1 MLLRNFDAAKYL
13 PMTRS
18 KNLSERIYSYPYRK
32 PELKAAPHLSNLHIK
47 PTEVLMSP
55 ISNTLQACTTA
66 FRTVLLCLETVCE
79 KEAEADIGS
88 HRPPESHS
96 SDTAK
101 DDLFRMKVGTGIG
114 SSTKLTQE
122 SHKHT
127 RYHIL

>member
-1 MLLRNFDAAKYL
+1 
-13 PMTRS
+13 
-18 KNLSERIYSYPYRK
+18 
-32 PELKAAPHLSNLHIK
+32 
-47 PTEVLMSP
+47 MSP

-88 HRPPESHS
+88 HKPPESHS

-114 SSTKLTQE
+114 SSMKLTQE

-127 RYHIL
+127 RYHILNSSHEQNKDVIDSVHLYLILSFFLSLQGLG